1 MADQSYFSISYDLIV
16 WGKKLPYDL
25 YVNSSS
31 IENKQKFIKLF
42 KKDNVLSIDELTE
55 YKKKFHQLYCA
66 EDQRSLYMKS
76 LIQSDDISDIEATN
90 FIKDS
95 AIKYLHQIF
104 DDQKEFSTELLV
116 ETIKG
121 SKDAVEGMIDVL
133 DDHNIDSLRGLI
145 GSLSSHD
152 FYTYDHSINV
162 SMYCIQILKAVKP
175 NANKEELTHAGL
187 GGLLHDLGK
196 VKIPTNILNS
206 PGGLSDDQY
215 EIIKTHPQLG
225 LHLLLDNQDEI
236 GDEIDVEVIARVIA
250 EHHENWNGKGYPT
263 GLKENEIHILS
274 RICTIADF
282 FDAITTKR
290 SYNEV
295 LTISQAI
302 DVMERF
308 SGVKLDPKL
317 FALFSKHVKHSK
329 LETNKKF
336 KLSDSFDPTLPFEN
350 LPLEELDKIFEKEDF
365 GKIKL
370 LDGTEKDKKSK
381 KGKDENK

>member
-1 MADQSYFSISYDLIV
+1 
-16 WGKKLPYDL
+16 
-25 YVNSSS
+25 VNSSS
-31 IENKQKFIKLF
+31 LENKQKFVRLF
-42 KKDNVLSIDELTE
+42 KRDNVLSVDELHDF
-55 YKKKFHQLYCA
+55 KKKYHQLYCA
-66 EDQRSLYMKS
+66 EDQRTLYMKS
-76 LIQSDDISDIEATN
+76 LIQSDNVSDIEATN

-95 AIKYLHQIF
+95 AIKYLHQVF
-104 DDQKEFSTELLV
+104 DESKEFSTEVLV

-121 SKDAVEGMIDVL
+121 CRDAVEGMIDVL
-133 DDHNIDSLRGLI
+133 DDYNIDSLRGLI
-145 GSLSSHD
+145 GSLSTHD

-162 SMYCIQILKAVKP
+162 SMYCIQILRAAKP
-175 NANKEELTHAGL
+175 NATKEELTHAGL

-206 PGGLSDDQY
+206 PGGLNDDEY

-236 GDEIDVEVIARVIA
+236 GDEIDVEIIARVIA

-317 FALFSKHVKHSK
+317 FALFAKHVTHSK
-329 LETNKKF
+329 LETSKML
-336 KLSDSFDPTLPFEN
+336 KLSDAFDPTLPFEK
-350 LPLEELDKIFEKEDF
+350 LPLEELDRIFEKEDF
-365 GKIKL
+365 GKIKV
-370 LDGTEKDKKSK
+370 LDEKDPKEKK
-381 KGKDENK
+381 KGKNENK